1 MIRYISLLLFL
12 SVGLSQNRVNVNNL
26 VQYGDKYFKEND
38 DRPFN
43 GIVFDLSKETGNKI
57 LEFRMV
63 KGLKNGLYQEWYPDG
78 NLKTKGKYLNNTQV
92 GDWTVWY
99 VDGQKK
105 SEGNF
110 KDGKKDGLT
119 TTWYE
124 NGQKKSEGTFK
135 DGELDG
141 LSYQQSDEKRSI
153 NDVLL
158 DNSYEIG
165 RQIAEGIILS
175 IVVGMSIVDD
185 ELVYSDE
192 IKETTFSYGGNTWP
206 ILDVI
211 IETESKLIGNNK
223 FKFVLLLELG
233 PDGAVVGTIKNMTV
247 DGSTVNVFSMMNNTS
262 YVETEEGTEQVQL
275 IKGEMHFV
283 E

>member
-1 MIRYISLLLFL
+1 MKKTILLLFVAIFSL
-12 SVGLSQNRVNVNNL
+12 GAVANGAVFNS
-26 VQYGDKYFKEND
+26 ENE
-38 DRPFN
+38 
-43 GIVFDLSKETGNKI
+43 V
-57 LEFRMV
+57 
-63 KGLKNGLYQEWYPDG
+63 
-78 NLKTKGKYLNNTQV
+78 
-92 GDWTVWY
+92 
-99 VDGQKK
+99 
-105 SEGNF
+105 
-110 KDGKKDGLT
+110 
-119 TTWYE
+119 
-124 NGQKKSEGTFK
+124 
-135 DGELDG
+135 

-165 RQIAEGIILS
+165 RQIAEGLILS

-206 ILDVI
+206 ILDVF
-211 IETESKLIGNNK
+211 IETESKLIGNNE

-233 PDGAVVGTIKNMTV
+233 PDGAVVGTIKNMT
-247 DGSTVNVFSMMNNTS
+247 GSTVNVFSMMNNTS

-275 IKGEMHFV
+275 IKGELHFV